1 MNVFEEL
8 ILKTDKVICDNI
20 DKKEALGIDLLA
32 QNIVAHLRNFVE
44 AIARFV
50 CGREQDISNNQ
61 EGTKKAIK
69 FIKSKE
75 KYLFLSRF
83 HQCLQVS
90 ASHSTVDPEAA
101 KRLMYR
107 YEDYLQDCKT
117 FLKQEFNIE
126 VLRNID
132 DFPIE
137 RDETLKE
144 YYEKIAIQI
153 NRRGIVRITE
163 SPTNRYY
170 VQKKKTFRVN
180 GEKYY
185 ELTLS
190 QADNKASKF
199 DNIIAFTKL
208 NIPTFYAIHPRFV
221 DSTIHI
227 LNRNMPISIIVG
239 YKVSIR
245 PCEFDNFFK
254 LFDHNTNIETSD
266 NEYTALMSY
275 LTETGISLSELLE
288 FDEESFSAIK
298 QKVCFG
304 LRATHIF
311 DGLEKCRQFYNSPG
325 YNVLIYLLHALR
337 NKVIKDQ
344 YCIERNEKLSN
355 LRLKYECIGFDTM
368 PFAFELSK
376 HYTALGDL
384 FACINPAG
392 REHEL
397 LGRLIKNNTE
407 IRAKLYTPVCELEKF
422 DDLDTLIKK
431 YNSLLYYKHREMSS
445 LKLENGFVFINGYEQ
460 NTIQII
466 RKLSELTASGLGGY
480 EDSFEQWL
488 DDSSY
493 HIDCEEK
500 KASLKKLF
508 VSSKVA
514 LIYGSAGTGKSTM
527 VKHISNFFYDRKKI
541 YLTNTHSAK
550 ENLRRYVKTSENNT
564 FVTIK
569 SYIKNGGG
577 ECDVLFVDECSTVSN
592 ADMISILENTQ
603 FKLLVL
609 VGDIYQIES
618 IRFGNWFAISRS
630 YLPPNAICELN
641 YVHRSTDEDLKS
653 LWNSVRKL
661 DGKMADLLDSHNYST
676 EMNETI
682 FNRIEED
689 EVVLCLNYDGLY
701 GINNINKFLQDDNKA
716 ETVSFGIEKY
726 KVNDRIIFKENDRFG
741 DLLYNNL
748 KGRIV
753 GIEDSSSSV
762 RFFIEV
768 DRAFNDLEVEDAAF
782 ILEER
787 RGKNKSVVS
796 FSVRRFMNRDDE
808 DRDALSIVPFQIA
821 YAVSIHK
828 AQGLEY
834 NSVKIVI
841 TDEMEELISHNIFYT
856 AITRAK
862 NNLKIYWTKKAQKY
876 ILEEMH
882 LMYNKQD
889 ASIIA
894 KKYNLK
900 MYSR

>member
-1 MNVFEEL
+1 MSIFEEE

-20 DKKEALGIDLLA
+20 DKKDALGIDLLA

-50 CGREQDISNNQ
+50 CSREQNISNNQ

-75 KYLFLSRF
+75 KFLFLSRF

-144 YYEKIAIQI
+144 YYEKISVQI
-153 NRRGIVRITE
+153 NRRSIVQITE
-163 SPTNRYY
+163 SPTDRYY
-170 VQKKKTFRVN
+170 VQKKKAFRVN

-190 QADNKASKF
+190 QADNRASKF

-208 NIPTFYAIHPRFV
+208 NIPTFYAIHPRLA
-221 DSTIHI
+221 DSGIHI
-227 LNRNMPISIIVG
+227 LNREMPIKIIVG
-239 YKVSIR
+239 YKVSVR
-245 PCEFDNFFK
+245 PCEFNNFFQ
-254 LFDHNTNIETSD
+254 LMGYETNVKTSD
-266 NEYTALMSY
+266 KEYGALMSY
-275 LTETGISLSELLE
+275 LTKSGLSLSEVVE
-288 FDEESFSAIK
+288 FDEEDFYAIK
-298 QKVCFG
+298 QNVCAGIKVA
-304 LRATHIF
+304 RIF
-311 DGLEKCRQFYNSPG
+311 EGLELCRRFYKLPG
-325 YNVLIYLLHALR
+325 YNVLIYLLHRLR
-337 NKVIKDQ
+337 NQVIKDQ
-344 YCIERNEKLSN
+344 YLFEQNERLSN

-376 HYTALGDL
+376 HFTDLRDL
-384 FACINPAG
+384 FACISPIG

-397 LGRLIKNNTE
+397 LARLIKNNTE
-407 IRAKLYTPVCELEKF
+407 IRAQLYTPVSELEKF
-422 DDLDTLIKK
+422 ENIPQLIAK
-431 YNSLLYYKHREMSS
+431 YNRLLYPKHRDMGS
-445 LKLENGFVFINGYEQ
+445 LKFENGFVFINGYEK

-466 RKLSELTASGLGGY
+466 RRLTDLTLLGLDGY
-480 EDSFEQWL
+480 ETSFQRWL
-488 DDSSY
+488 DETKYTIDSN
-493 HIDCEEK
+493 EK
-500 KASLKKLF
+500 RVALQTLF
-508 VSSKVA
+508 STSKVA
-514 LIYGSAGTGKSTM
+514 LIYGSAGTGKSTT
-527 VKHISNFFYDRKKI
+527 VKHISNYFHDEKKV
-541 YLTNTHSAK
+541 YLANTHSAK
-550 ENLRRYVKTSENNT
+550 ENLKRTVETGENKR
-564 FVTIK
+564 FLTIK
-569 SYIKNGGG
+569 TYIKNGGG
-577 ECDVLFVDECSTVSN
+577 ECDILFIDECSTVSN
-592 ADMISILENTQ
+592 ADMVRILENTK

-618 IRFGNWFAISRS
+618 IRFGNWFAIARS
-630 YLPPNAICELN
+630 YLPSNAICELN
-641 YVHRSTDEDLKS
+641 YVHRTDGGNLKE

-661 DGKMADLLDSHNYST
+661 DGRMADLLDSQNYSV
-676 EMNETI
+676 EMDESI
-682 FNRIEED
+682 FNKVEQD
-689 EVVLCLNYDGLY
+689 EIVLCLNYDGLY
-701 GINNINKFLQDDNKA
+701 GINNINKFLQDDNRAKS
-716 ETVSFGIEKY
+716 VLLGVDKY
-726 KVNDRIIFKENDRFG
+726 KVNDRIIFKENERFG

-748 KGRIV
+748 KGTIV
-753 GIEDSSSSV
+753 DIEDEGSSV
-762 RFFIEV
+762 KFYIEV
-768 DRAFNDLEVEDAAF
+768 DRNFNEPELRRAIF
-782 ILEER
+782 SLEETIDE
-787 RGKNKSVVS
+787 NKSVIS
-796 FSVRRFMNRDDE
+796 FSVKRFTNKDDD
-808 DRDALSIVPFQIA
+808 DRDILSVVPFQVA

-834 NSVKIVI
+834 DSVKIVI

-862 NNLKIYWTKKAQKY
+862 KYLKIYWTKTAQKN
-876 ILEEMH
+876 ILEKMH

-889 ASIIA
+889 ATVLA

-900 MYSR
+900 MYS